1 MALTGAVFLD
11 KDGTLLEDVPYNVEP
26 EKMRP
31 AAGVMEGLRRLAD
44 TGMPLIVVSN
54 QSGLAMGKFDEAG
67 LEPMLH
73 RLREMFREAG
83 AELAGFHY
91 CPHHPAAL
99 VDAYRVVCGCRK
111 PSSGLFH
118 IAARQHEVDLSR
130 SWMVGDILDDIEAGR
145 KAGCR
150 SILIDNG
157 NETEWLPGT
166 WRIPDHTVGDFA
178 QAAEVVTEHARRH
191 ERAYS

>member
-1 MALTGAVFLD
+1 MALNGAVFLD

-26 EKMRP
+26 KKMRP
-31 AAGVMEGLRRLAD
+31 APGVMEGLRLLAD
-44 TGMPLIVVSN
+44 TGLPLIVLSN

-67 LEPMLH
+67 LATMLV
-73 RLREMFREAG
+73 RLRGIFREAG

-91 CPHHPAAL
+91 CPHHPAA
-99 VDAYRVVCGCRK
+99 VISTYRIQCECRK
-111 PSSGLFH
+111 PSPGLFH
-118 IAARQHEVDLSR
+118 VAAREHGIDLSR

-157 NETEWLPGT
+157 NETEWMPGP
-166 WRIPDHTVGDFA
+166 WRTPDHTVADFA
-178 QAAEVVTEHARRH
+178 QAAGIVAEHTRRDVG
-191 ERAYS
+191 AYL